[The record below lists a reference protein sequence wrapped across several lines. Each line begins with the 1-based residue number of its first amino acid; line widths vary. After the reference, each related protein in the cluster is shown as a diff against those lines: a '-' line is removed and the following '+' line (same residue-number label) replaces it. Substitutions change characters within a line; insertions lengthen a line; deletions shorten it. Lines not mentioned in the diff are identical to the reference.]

1 MADLTLVIGNKN
13 YSSWSLRP
21 WLVLKQA
28 GIPFRE
34 VRIPLYTPDSKRQML
49 AYGPTGKVPVLR
61 DGDTTVWDSL
71 AICEDLAES
80 FPQANLWPTDRRAR
94 ATARALCA
102 EMHSGFAALRSRL
115 PMNIRRAPAAVPMD
129 AAVQHDVERVLEG
142 WNACLSGASQGG
154 FLFGPFTIADA
165 FFAPVVLRLQIYRV
179 ALPGDAAAYAER
191 IMALPAMGEWLADA
205 RAETEAIA
213 SFDVT

>member
-1 MADLTLVIGNKN
+1 MTLVIGNKN

-21 WLVLKQA
+21 WLLLKQA

-34 VRIPLYTPDSKRQML
+34 VRIPLYTPDSKVRML
-49 AYGPTGKVPVLR
+49 AYAPTGKVPVLR

-71 AICEDLAES
+71 AICEYLAES
-80 FPQANLWPTDRRAR
+80 FPEARLWPTDRRAR
-94 ATARALCA
+94 ATARSLCA
-102 EMHSGFAALRSRL
+102 EMHSGFSALRSRL
-115 PMNIRRAPAAVPMD
+115 PMNIRRAPSGVAMD
-129 AAVQHDVERVLEG
+129 AAVQHDVARVLESWSG
-142 WNACLSGASQGG
+142 CLAGASQGG

-165 FFAPVVLRLQIYRV
+165 FFAPVVLRFHIYQV
-179 ALPGDAAAYAER
+179 SVPEHVAAYAGR

-213 SFDVT
+213 AFDAP